1 MTPGRP
7 PRVLFDA
14 TSVPADRG
22 GVGRYVD
29 GLLGA
34 LAGIDTDLA
43 VVCQRTD
50 AERYARQLPSANVVA
65 APAAVCHRPAR
76 LAW

>member
-1 MTPGRP
+1 MRRCPS
-7 PRVLFDA
+7 RVLFDA

-22 GVGRYVD
+22 GVGRYID

-34 LAGIDTDLA
+34 LGSYQADEVDLA

-50 AERYARQLPSANVVA
+50 ADRYRRLLPKAQV
-65 APAAVCHRPAR
+65 
-76 LAW
+76 

>member
-1 MTPGRP
+1 MTATRP
-7 PRVLFDA
+7 PRVLVDA

-34 LAGIDTDLA
+34 LGALGPDRVDLA
-43 VVCQRTD
+43 VVAQRTD
-50 AERYARQLPSANVVA
+50 AERYARMLTGSEVIAG
-65 APAAVCHRPAR
+65 PAAV
-76 LAW
+76 